1 MRIGNAIQNMVARCT
16 VALSNAAGK
25 MQLLQIRLLAGE
37 VKSGLEH
44 MEPYGFTCNPLP
56 GAEGIAIFPG
66 GDRSV
71 GYVIV
76 TTDRRYRIKGLQPG
90 ELAIYSHEG
99 TSIKFKNGRI
109 IDIECDE
116 YNIKAKKFTVTAEQQ
131 TLTATTL
138 TINAANTDASGKMS
152 AQDIVLAG
160 TSIATHKH
168 EEHDGPST
176 SPPIG

>member
-1 MRIGNAIQNMVARCT
+1 MGIGNTLQNMVARCT

-25 MQLLQIRLLAGE
+25 MQQLQIRLLAGE
-37 VKSGLEH
+37 VKSGVEH
-44 MEPYGFTCNPLP
+44 MEPYGFTSNPLA

-76 TTDRRYRIKGLQPG
+76 TTDRRYRIVGLEPG
-90 ELAIYSHEG
+90 ELAIYTHEG
-99 TSIKFKNGRI
+99 ASIKLKNGRV
-109 IDIECDE
+109 IDVECDD
-116 YNIKAKKFTVTAEQQ
+116 YNVKAKKFTVTAEQQ

-138 TINAANTDASGKMS
+138 TINAANVDSSGKIT
-152 AQDIVLAG
+152 APDIVLAD
-160 TSIATHKH
+160 TSMVGHIH

-176 SPPIG
+176 SKPI